1 MAKNVKK
8 QLRRK
13 QQSQKRGKKK
23 QLCLG
28 MNKVETGKRLTRK
41 SAITCTPTVIKISND
56 SQDAIEIAEELN
68 SNTSISDSTEGEI
81 IEELNLNKSIS
92 DSTEGEIIEELNL
105 NKSISDSTEGEIIEE
120 PINVDLLERPVESK
134 SEINIQENIPILDVP
149 NSDNEKLEKGTK
161 SNKKLGT
168 SKNST
173 HIDEKPGSTFLE
185 PIVRCEISEDVINF
199 DESGNIIVPSNL
211 PIFNQQVKTCEL
223 CGATFKRQ
231 KTYRCH
237 MLKHE
242 PGGQIECNKVIFV
255 QKPNMNIGF
264 HSLKLYNKFD
274 MEEVLYQNVIKDPI
288 VVIVKIVELHREN
301 LPVNSAHG
309 WSLIPTNC
317 CSLRCWQKD
326 LSLNIVGYPVSV
338 FACAKEVPCAAVI
351 LLNVIADVSTWSEW
365 DVEIQNQTIHLE
377 LPENSSLHGDPFMQ
391 CDQVLIT
398 SKLNTKPEIEM
409 YRFGNLE
416 RNGTG
421 WILLWNAKR
430 LDWTL
435 YVAQPIENNSE
446 HLEEEEKC
454 LLTVIWGCE
463 PKPSFQNNMPDI
475 LCRKV
480 HNLSEAISYSQMKIR
495 PFKSLMLP
503 SSLTNP
509 HFPTIHSALDDLP
522 TKPCVLLE
530 YEKERASFQ
539 NAVLALMPL
548 SSQIPMTVNSIIGFN
563 LVLHQLKKSNNSN
576 VLNHET
582 VVSEDKRK
590 SRRRHKVRSDSM
602 NSGFPR
608 NKGKRF
614 FLTDILNLQLEVEGR
629 RSSSLSAPIR
639 KKPPELTITKPEDDE
654 KPPQRSSSHSFL
666 NVLFP
671 RRHSSDSYQRSRSPS
686 PCRSLSPR
694 REKRGFF
701 KSEKRSSL
709 SSQEDLSSR
718 SSFQDFDVSDNEGD
732 QNFLKMANSTQEEN
746 IDFKA
751 LGEYSIS
758 SVLQENLKASY
769 VKIHATEETQ
779 KRRSGGWVFK
789 EINRNIAIF
798 KKTLSFESC
807 VFVSYLCKGI
817 IPSPVHIVWKTLCNP
832 VTRFMYD
839 DTVKKITVL
848 SEYPNGQ
855 KLIHMYNESVTLLHK
870 EVQDFCILQTEKVQG
885 SKFLLGFHSVKDSI
899 CPPVKDIVRGTVVA
913 SGWVVEPVKTDTDSC
928 QVSYLVQMVVS
939 SPEATQTMEE
949 ISSMQSQCINNLSIY
964 LSAKPPSYL
973 PV

>member
-1 MAKNVKK
+1 MFSILLVFLVALGCGLSLFLIILLFLNP
-8 QLRRK
+8 
-13 QQSQKRGKKK
+13 KR
-23 QLCLG
+23 
-28 MNKVETGKRLTRK
+28 
-41 SAITCTPTVIKISND
+41 
-56 SQDAIEIAEELN
+56 
-68 SNTSISDSTEGEI
+68 
-81 IEELNLNKSIS
+81 
-92 DSTEGEIIEELNL
+92 
-105 NKSISDSTEGEIIEE
+105 
-120 PINVDLLERPVESK
+120 
-134 SEINIQENIPILDVP
+134 
-149 NSDNEKLEKGTK
+149 
-161 SNKKLGT
+161 
-168 SKNST
+168 
-173 HIDEKPGSTFLE
+173 
-185 PIVRCEISEDVINF
+185 
-199 DESGNIIVPSNL
+199 
-211 PIFNQQVKTCEL
+211 
-223 CGATFKRQ
+223 
-231 KTYRCH
+231 
-237 MLKHE
+237 
-242 PGGQIECNKVIFV
+242 
-255 QKPNMNIGF
+255 
-264 HSLKLYNKFD
+264 
-274 MEEVLYQNVIKDPI
+274 YQNVIKDPI

-338 FACAKEVPCAAVI
+338 FACAKEIPCAAVI

-398 SKLNTKPEIEM
+398 SKINTKPEIEM

-463 PKPSFQNNMPDI
+463 PKASFQNNMPDI

-548 SSQIPMTVNSIIGFN
+548 SSRIPMTVDSIIGFN

-608 NKGKRF
+608 NK
-614 FLTDILNLQLEVEGR
+614 QLEVEGR

-732 QNFLKMANSTQEEN
+732 QNFLKMANSTQ
-746 IDFKA
+746 
-751 LGEYSIS
+751 GEYSIS

-779 KRRSGGWVFK
+779 KEEVAVGCSKKLIEILRYLRKLCLLSRVF
-789 EINRNIAIF
+789 F
-798 KKTLSFESC
+798 
-807 VFVSYLCKGI
+807 YLCKGI

-870 EVQDFCILQTEKVQG
+870 E
-885 SKFLLGFHSVKDSI
+885 
-899 CPPVKDIVRGTVVA
+899 DIVRGTVVA

-949 ISSMQSQCINNLSIY
+949 ISNMQSQCINNLSIY